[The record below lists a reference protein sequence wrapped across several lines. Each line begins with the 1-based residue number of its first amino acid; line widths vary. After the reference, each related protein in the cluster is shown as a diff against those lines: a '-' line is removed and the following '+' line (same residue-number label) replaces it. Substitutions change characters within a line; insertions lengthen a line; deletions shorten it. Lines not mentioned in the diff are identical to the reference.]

1 MTEKS
6 NNQQNKDFTESSRRG
21 GRKYFSH
28 IKNIVKIYILKNK
41 LDQENFFLG

>member
-21 GRKYFSH
+21 GRKYFSQGRTDAVFTQTH
-28 IKNIVKIYILKNK
+28 LLFSQLNIV
-41 LDQENFFLG
+41 F